1 MPMSNPKA
9 CLKCGLA
16 IQEAGNTGFYHVS
29 CDPRLAQAREHDRW
43 RSQQPYRQLYALPAW
58 KRLHDFI
65 MSRDP
70 ICKICNRE
78 RSTVADHI
86 KDHKGNTNLFF
97 DRNNLR
103 GLCKPCHDKKTGEEH
118 GFGTPSTPAP
128 GGIAPGVVGLV
139 PQTLPP
145 KTLPVA
151 PEHLHLPDGQ
161 EAVKKEY
168 GRVYSKQGNTWV
180 LVPVAVS
187 PVIA

>member
-29 CDPRLAQAREHDRW
+29 CDPRPQQRSDHDRW
-43 RSQQPYRQLYALPAW
+43 RAQQPYRQLYASPAW

-65 MSRDP
+65 LARDP
-70 ICKICNRE
+70 ICKVCDRAP
-78 RSTVADHI
+78 SKVADHI
-86 KDHKGNTNLFF
+86 RDHKGNNNLFF

-103 GLCKPCHDKKTGEEH
+103 GVCKPCHDSKTGKEH
-118 GFGTPSTPAP
+118 GFGTASTPAA

-139 PQTLPP
+139 PQMLPP
-145 KTLPVA
+145 KTLPVL
-151 PEHLHLPDGQ
+151 PEHMHLPDGR
-161 EAVKKEY
+161 EAVKREY